1 MVFPQHS
8 EALHSSWLQN
18 AKKEWF
24 ISILW
29 CFALWTQANRN
40 LNLNT
45 DITFSDNHIE
55 CATNQT
61 MKYTVVGSSKLTKE
75 LKPLLIP
82 TLALCS
88 VVCQVGL
95 RYISHEDSCKTSAR
109 LRLVGRTSARLRLSV
124 SLVRMIPCGNQVSV
138 LYIYIWNSIVFYS
151 ISFFFLQDLSFF
163 SKKAVPCQQRLS
175 HTHTVGVH
183 KTERIKSTRLRR
195 NKFSSPVF
203 ERGWRIEAIRTCT
216 FQAQQCWRL
225 CIMM

>member
-138 LYIYIWNSIVFYS
+138 LYIYMEFHCILFHFV
-151 ISFFFLQDLSFF
+151 FF
-163 SKKAVPCQQRLS
+163 SPRFVIFLEKGCSMPTTVIT
-175 HTHTVGVH
+175 HTHCGC
-183 KTERIKSTRLRR
+183 
-195 NKFSSPVF
+195 
-203 ERGWRIEAIRTCT
+203 A
-216 FQAQQCWRL
+216 
-225 CIMM
+225 